1 MGIPDVLKLA
11 DEEEEQEEG
20 VVEVVDVA
28 LHSYDDF
35 VLIVVPYL
43 MMVT

>member
-1 MGIPDVLKLA
+1 MVIPDVLKLA
-11 DEEEEQEEG
+11 DEEEKEEL